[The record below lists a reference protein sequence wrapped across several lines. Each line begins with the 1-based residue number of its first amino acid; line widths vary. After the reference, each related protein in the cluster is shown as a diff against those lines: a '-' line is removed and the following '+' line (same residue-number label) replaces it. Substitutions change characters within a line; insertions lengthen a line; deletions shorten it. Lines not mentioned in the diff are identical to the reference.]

1 MTNNEARFE
10 HLSEFLADTEG
21 MPLETVMAELQAEGV
36 NVAQCVAD
44 VKALTAEPNRDGGVL
59 QFAGNL
65 ARRSKEELMKILE
78 ELESGPFSAAAGSP
92 LSVAARARELSRMSE
107 TELRERI
114 GKLQDNRSA
123 GDSNQPSD
131 S

>member
-1 MTNNEARFE
+1 MTNYESRFE

-44 VKALTAEPNRDGGVL
+44 VKTLTAEPNRGGGVL
-59 QFAGNL
+59 QFAANL

-92 LSVAARARELSRMSE
+92 LSAARARELSRMSE

-114 GKLQDNRSA
+114 GKLQDNRPA
-123 GDSNQPSD
+123 DDSNQPSD
-131 S
+131 N